1 MSGGR
6 LLSKLKSLRAVMR
19 LFGVWWSAEVE
30 PESHVRYFAHR
41 GLLDGIQLLI
51 GACTLVFALIP
62 LIIQFSPSGPATH
75 SAWLVSFALALSALI
90 WTGVWWF
97 GPWPS
102 RLWSILFTVYADV
115 GITVVALTYSNRVAG
130 MFGLNALVLVSV
142 YAKFFETPKVLAL
155 HTVVMLLAVGVFATS
170 IATGSDGD
178 PYLAAANALAA
189 VVSLMVTPVVIQ
201 FGIWMLRSDA
211 NDSMTDELTGL
222 LNRRGLNFYIA
233 DLVGERHRDGAD
245 AVMAVVIDLDR
256 FKSINDAFGHA
267 TGDAVLVRTARR
279 IVHSVRGSALVAR
292 LGGEEFVV
300 VDIAP
305 PEHAHGIA
313 ERIRAA
319 ISAPAD
325 VAPVTASV
333 GVASVALADFRRIGA
348 EPSAVL
354 AEAIE
359 CADRAMF
366 GAKRTGGDAT
376 AVPVPASKTI
386 RCQPDC
392 PSGGRCGAAVA
403 VGGAGFGGRCRRAG
417 EC

>member
-1 MSGGR
+1 

-51 GACTLVFALIP
+51 GACTLVFAMIP
-62 LIIQFSPSGPATH
+62 LIIRFSPSGPATDT
-75 SAWLVSFALALSALI
+75 AWLVSCALALSAVV

-102 RLWSILFTVYADV
+102 RLWSIVFTVYADV
-115 GITVVALTYSNRVAG
+115 GITVVALTYSDRVAG

-142 YAKFFETPKVLAL
+142 YAKFFETPKVLAV
-155 HTVVMLLAVGVFATS
+155 HTVAMLVAVGVFATS
-170 IATGSDGD
+170 IATGPDGD

-222 LNRRGLNFYIA
+222 LNRRGLNFFIA
-233 DLVGERHRDGAD
+233 NLVRDRHREGAD
-245 AVMAVVIDLDR
+245 SVMAVVIDLDR
-256 FKSINDAFGHA
+256 FKSVNDSFGHA
-267 TGDAVLVRTARR
+267 TGDAVLVRSARR

-305 PEHAHGIA
+305 AEHTPAIA
-313 ERIRAA
+313 ERIRTA

-325 VAPVTASV
+325 MAPVTASV
-333 GVASVALADFRRIGA
+333 GVATVPLADFQRVGA

-354 AEAIE
+354 AGAIE

-366 GAKRTGGDAT
+366 DAKRTGGDAT
-376 AVPVPASKTI
+376 AQQASIPKSL
-386 RCQPDC
+386 RCQLDCDC
-392 PSGGRCGAAVA
+392 PEVFAMDGLRTGGT
-403 VGGAGFGGRCRRAG
+403 RCRAG
-417 EC
+417 QR

>member
-6 LLSKLKSLRAVMR
+6 LLSKLKSLHAVVR

-30 PESHVRYFAHR
+30 PESHVRYFANR

-51 GACTLVFALIP
+51 GACTLVFAVIP
-62 LIIQFSPSGPATH
+62 LVIQFSPSGPATH
-75 SAWLVSFALALSALI
+75 AAWLVSCVLALSALI

-115 GITVVALTYSNRVAG
+115 GITVVALTYSNRLAG

-155 HTVVMLLAVGVFATS
+155 HTVVMLSGVVVFATS
-170 IATGSDGD
+170 IAAGPDGD
-178 PYLAAANALAA
+178 PYLAAANALVA

-233 DLVGERHRDGAD
+233 DLARQRRDGAD
-245 AVMAVVIDLDR
+245 SVMAVVIDLDR
-256 FKSINDAFGHA
+256 FKSINDSFGHA
-267 TGDAVLVRTARR
+267 TGDAVLVRSARR

-292 LGGEEFVV
+292 IGGEEFVV
-300 VDIAP
+300 VDTAP
-305 PEHAHGIA
+305 PEHVRGIA

-325 VAPVTASV
+325 IAPVTASV
-333 GVASVALADFRRIGA
+333 GVASVALTDFQRTGA
-348 EPSAVL
+348 QPSAVL
-354 AEAIE
+354 AAAIE
-359 CADRAMF
+359 YADRAMF
-366 GAKRTGGDAT
+366 DAKRTGGDAT
-376 AVPVPASKTI
+376 AERASASKMI

-392 PSGGRCGAAVA
+392 RPGGRCPEAVA
-403 VGGAGFGGRCRRAG
+403 VGSTAFGDGCRRA
-417 EC
+417 EVC